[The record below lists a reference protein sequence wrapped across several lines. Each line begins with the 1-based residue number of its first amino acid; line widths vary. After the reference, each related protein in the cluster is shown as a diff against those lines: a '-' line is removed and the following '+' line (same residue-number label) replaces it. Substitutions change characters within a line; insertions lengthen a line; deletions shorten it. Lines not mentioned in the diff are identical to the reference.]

1 MLIPEACATFSIF
14 NPKQSC
20 LFVFCFKNGSSRKF
34 MKPNNFEAI
43 LLVLS
48 YSYIETTFSKH
59 ILQQK
64 CTTCTG
70 WFTCAYTSSGLFKRA
85 FSDYT
90 ILLFIWLRGI
100 VLILSVLVADR
111 SRLYIFKTCP
121 LAVILIKLHSITMTF
136 NTQ

>member
-1 MLIPEACATFSIF
+1 MPPSLFSTP
-14 NPKQSC
+14 NRAAC
-20 LFVFCFKNGSSRKF
+20 LFQKWLLSRKF
-34 MKPNNFEAI
+34 MKPNNFEAV